1 MTADRAALNRAA
13 REAVERHDRLLHH
26 KCLELLLGAMVAMDG
41 VKNVRRVLLQICRN
55 LKYY

>member
-1 MTADRAALNRAA
+1 VNLDRAA

-26 KCLELLLGAMVAMDG
+26 KVLELVLGAMVAMDG
-41 VKNVRRVLLQICRN
+41 VKSVRKVLLQIVRN